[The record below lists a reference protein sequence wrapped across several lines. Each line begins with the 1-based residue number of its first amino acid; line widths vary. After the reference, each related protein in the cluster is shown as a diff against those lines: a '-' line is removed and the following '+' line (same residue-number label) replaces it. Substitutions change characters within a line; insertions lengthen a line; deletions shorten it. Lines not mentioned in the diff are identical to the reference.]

1 MAPAGQED
9 RFVITQSR
17 PCWGCDII
25 CEDDRVSQLF
35 LWVKV
40 FLIKKK
46 HSAKA
51 QGLSITG
58 IFQRGHCDWN
68 NHSKARVAEL
78 MSDKVDFKA
87 KNVTKVKGGHFIMIS
102 GQLMHRI

>member
-1 MAPAGQED
+1 MEKSEI
-9 RFVITQSR
+9 VKLEKKSKTQFFAAYKK
-17 PCWGCDII
+17 CT
-25 CEDDRVSQLF
+25 LN
-35 LWVKV
+35 
-40 FLIKKK
+40 IKTEKIY
-46 HSAKA
+46 HAN
-51 QGLSITG
+51 T
-58 IFQRGHCDWN
+58 